1 MTSKFIPAEV
11 LFAEWRK
18 DPDYV
23 AAYDALEDEFALA
36 AQIIGARARAN
47 LTQAELA
54 ERMNTSQSAV
64 ARLESGRS
72 RPSVTTLEKLA
83 KATGSKLR
91 IILDPTDDKRA
102 A

>member
-1 MTSKFIPAEV
+1 MSWKGIPVEES
-11 LFAEWRK
+11 FAEWRR
-18 DPDYV
+18 DPAYV

-36 AQIIGARARAN
+36 SQIIGARARAN

-54 ERMNTSQSAV
+54 ERMDTSQSAI

-91 IILDPTDDKRA
+91 IILDPADGKRA